1 MLSLSLE
8 GSPVLLFIVTKL
20 KPDGTLKGI
29 LLSLVLDFFIKFLKI
44 GTATDEPV
52 CLYPRF
58 FGVSWP
64 T

>member
-1 MLSLSLE
+1 MTLSLSLE

-29 LLSLVLDFFIKFLKI
+29 LFGLVLDFLIKSLNI

-52 CLYPRF
+52 CL
-58 FGVSWP
+58 
-64 T
+64 